1 MQAHSVVGGGGV
13 RLHVVETGNPSG
25 QAILFLH
32 GFSGGHLVWR
42 KQLESDLANDFRL
55 VAMDLRGHGLSD
67 KPRDAYAD
75 AGPWAEDV
83 QAVIA
88 TLGLEQPVLSGW
100 SFGGVV
106 ISDYLRHYGES
117 HVGGLHLVG
126 GNTKLGEPLM
136 PFVGPQ
142 WGAEAGG
149 MLANDVEAFV
159 DAAPRFLRLLVK
171 YEPSHEDLVFNL
183 GVCMMVPLYVRQG
196 MFSRTV
202 DNDDVLRTVRK
213 PVLITHGESDAVI
226 LPALALHHGAVM
238 PHAQLSWFPNAGHAP
253 HWEDPDRFNNELGTF
268 AERVASVRRV
278 LAT

>member
-32 GFSGGHLVWR
+32 GFSGSHLVWR
-42 KQLESDLANDFRL
+42 KQLESDLANDCRL

-75 AGPWAEDV
+75 AGLWAEDV
-83 QAVIA
+83 RAVIA
-88 TLGLEQPVLSGW
+88 ALGLEQPVLSGW

-117 HVGGLHLVG
+117 HVGGLQLVG

-136 PFVGPQ
+136 PFIGPKF
-142 WGAEAGG
+142 GEEAGG
-149 MLANDVEAFV
+149 MFANDVEAFV
-159 DAAPRFLRLLVK
+159 DAAPRFLRLLVQ

-213 PVLITHGESDAVI
+213 PVLITQGESDAVI
-226 LPALALHHGAVM
+226 LPALALHHAAVM

-253 HWEDPDRFNNELGTF
+253 HWEDPDRFNDELGAF

-278 LAT
+278 VAT

>member
-1 MQAHSVVGGGGV
+1 MQAHSVLGGGGV

-67 KPRDAYAD
+67 KPRDSLCRCGTVGRGRSGGGRHARTGA
-75 AGPWAEDV
+75 AGPQRV
-83 QAVIA
+83 VVRRRGH
-88 TLGLEQPVLSGW
+88 LGLPAS
-100 SFGGVV
+100 
-106 ISDYLRHYGES
+106 LRRES
-117 HVGGLHLVG
+117 RRGPSPRGREHEARGAVDALPRPAVRVRGRRHVR
-126 GNTKLGEPLM
+126 ERR
-136 PFVGPQ
+136 
-142 WGAEAGG
+142 GA
-149 MLANDVEAFV
+149 FI
-159 DAAPRFLRLLVK
+159 DAAPRFLRLLVTN
-171 YEPSHEDLVFNL
+171 EQSHEDLVFNL
-183 GVCMMVPLYVRQG
+183 GVCMTVPLYVRQG

-213 PVLITHGESDAVI
+213 PVLITHGESDAVV

-253 HWEDPDRFNNELGTF
+253 HWDDPDRFNNELGTF
-268 AERVASVRRV
+268 AERVASAPRV